1 MAGCL
6 RNCRA
11 VAQAAMQYGR
21 RIAVI
26 PAGERWPDG
35 SLRPA
40 VEDLI
45 GAGAI
50 ISHLHEAY
58 SPEAHTALASYQSA
72 SRALGDMLK
81 HCGSGREL
89 IARGF
94 EDDVRLAAELD
105 VSGCVPVC
113 VQGAYVRRGCA

>member
-1 MAGCL
+1 
-6 RNCRA
+6 
-11 VAQAAMQYGR
+11 MQYGR

-40 VEDLI
+40 VEDLV
-45 GAGAI
+45 GAGAV
-50 ISHLHEAY
+50 ISPLHGNY
-58 SPEAHTALASYQSA
+58 SPEAHAALASYQSA
-72 SRALGDMLK
+72 CRGLSGILE
-81 HCGSGREL
+81 HCGSGQEL
-89 IARGF
+89 IAQGF

-105 VSGCVPVC
+105 VSECVPVC